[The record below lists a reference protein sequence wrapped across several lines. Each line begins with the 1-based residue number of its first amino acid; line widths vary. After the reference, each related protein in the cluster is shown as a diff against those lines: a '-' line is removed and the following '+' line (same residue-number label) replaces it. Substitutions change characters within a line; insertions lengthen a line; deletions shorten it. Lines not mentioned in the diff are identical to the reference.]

1 MTTNVANA
9 QNSTAQHQ
17 EKNTFINPK
26 ALFNPTYNGFS
37 HIGSVSAG
45 AELVFISGQWASD
58 ETGKLT
64 STDFEQQ
71 VRKTIQNLKIAL
83 QAAGVSTRHIIKQ
96 TIFIADFT
104 PEKKA
109 ILGKVAAAEWGA
121 EVFPASTI
129 VPVPV
134 LATTPGCL
142 IEVESIATK

>member
-1 MTTNVANA
+1 MATNLANA
-9 QNSTAQHQ
+9 QKSTILTQ

-26 ALFNPTYNGFS
+26 ELFNPVYNGFS
-37 HIGSVSAG
+37 HVGIVPAG
-45 AELVFISGQWASD
+45 TELIFLSGQWASD
-58 ETGKLT
+58 DKGKLT
-64 STDFEQQ
+64 STDFEEQ

-83 QAAGVSTRHIIKQ
+83 QAAGVSTRHIVKQ

-109 ILGKVAAAEWGA
+109 LLGKVAAAEWGA
-121 EVFPASTI
+121 ETFPASTI

-134 LATTPGCL
+134 LATAPGCL